1 MEPVTATTHG
11 VQVTV
16 MSKYH
21 EEHSKPSLNKYVHSY
36 DVTITNY
43 SGLDIQLIS
52 RHWVINDANGKVRE
66 VKGDGVIGLQPILA
80 PEETHAYTS
89 WCPLSTPVGK
99 MGGSYVMIRIDDNS
113 VFEVTIPEFKL
124 IADFKMN

>member
-1 MEPVTATTHG
+1 MKAVSAITQG

-16 MSKYH
+16 ISTYH

-36 DVTITNY
+36 NVTITNL
-43 SGLDIQLIS
+43 SGLEIQLIS
-52 RHWVINDANGKVRE
+52 RHWIIKDANGKIRE
-66 VKGDGVIGLQPILA
+66 VKGDGVIGLQPILM
-80 PEETHAYTS
+80 PEESHQYTS

-99 MGGSYVMIRIDDNS
+99 MGGTYAMIRRADNS
-113 VFEVTIPEFKL
+113 VFNVTIPEFKL